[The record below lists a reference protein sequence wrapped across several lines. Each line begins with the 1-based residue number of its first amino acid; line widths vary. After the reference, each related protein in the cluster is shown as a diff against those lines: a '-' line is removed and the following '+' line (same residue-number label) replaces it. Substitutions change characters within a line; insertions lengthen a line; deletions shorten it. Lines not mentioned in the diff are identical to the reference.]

1 MTDMQI
7 DLTDEERRAIVE
19 ALDYKAEDLAYRVKQ
34 GSDFTEPEDIESV
47 LLTIVT
53 LNDLIARLTP

>member
-1 MTDMQI
+1 MKI

-19 ALDYKAEDLAYRVKQ
+19 ALDYKAEDLAYRLKQ
-34 GSDFTEPEDIESV
+34 GSDFTEPEDIESA

>member
-1 MTDMQI
+1 MQI
-7 DLTDEERRAIVE
+7 DLTDEERRAIAE
-19 ALDYKAEDLAYRVKQ
+19 ALDYKAEDLAYRLKQ
-34 GSDFTEPEDIESV
+34 GFDFTEPEDIESV